1 MSPLRPWD
9 SLAAE
14 LVVDN
19 PWCRLR
25 RDTVRLPS
33 GGIVDDYYVAEQADV
48 VLVFALRD
56 DGRVVFV
63 RQWRQGRGGF
73 YTELPGG
80 ICDPGETPRESAA
93 RELAEETGHVCAE
106 LRELGAFEPDP
117 TRATNTIIAF
127 LGLGARAETAP
138 VANEQEEL
146 EVHLVPV
153 AEVAAQIRER
163 RITSAGTVATIYR
176 ALDELAR
183 PPDS

>member
-1 MSPLRPWD
+1 MTAPRPWD

-14 LVVDN
+14 LVVDT

-25 RDTVRLPS
+25 RDTIRLPS
-33 GGIVDDYYVAEQADV
+33 GRIVEDYYVAEQADV

-80 ICDPGETPRESAA
+80 ICDPGETPAESAA
-93 RELAEETGHVCAE
+93 RELAEETGHVSAE

-117 TRATNTIIAF
+117 TRTTNTIIAF
-127 LGLGARAETAP
+127 LGLGASAQMAP
-138 VANEQEEL
+138 VADEQEEL
-146 EVHLVPV
+146 EVRLVPL
-153 AEVAAQIRER
+153 AEVATEVRER
-163 RITSAGTVATIYR
+163 RITSAGTVATVYR

-183 PPDS
+183 APGR

>member
-1 MSPLRPWD
+1 MTQLRPWD

-33 GGIVDDYYVAEQADV
+33 GRIVDDYYVAEQADV
-48 VLVFALRD
+48 VLVFALRA
-56 DGRVVFV
+56 DGHVVFV

-80 ICDPGETPRESAA
+80 ICDPGETAAESAA
-93 RELAEETGHVCAE
+93 RELAEETGHICVE

-117 TRATNTIIAF
+117 TRTTNTIIAF
-127 LGLGARAETAP
+127 LGLGASAERAP
-138 VANEQEEL
+138 IPDEQEEL
-146 EVHLVPV
+146 EVRLLPL
-153 AEVAAQIRER
+153 AEVAAEVRAG

-176 ALDELAR
+176 ALDELALL
-183 PPDS
+183 PG